1 MKHLIHFAAQKI
13 TSGNLVAFPTETVY
27 GLGANALSGDAC
39 LKIYELKSRPSYNPL
54 IVHVATLEQA
64 FEIGDFSNN
73 AKRVANAFWPGP
85 LSIVVKLKDIG
96 ISKIVTAGLD
106 SIAIRIPNHEIAL
119 DLINRAGV
127 PIAAPSANPS
137 NYISPTLA
145 CHVKKHFESSGI
157 MILDGGRSSIGLE
170 STIIDARSDKIKILR
185 HGYIGKAELEEIGVN
200 IDSDMQHTEIIAPG
214 MMLKHYSPKTPII
227 LNFTNQQQ
235 EFVEKRI
242 ALNFGQMVIPQ
253 ALYSLN
259 LSIAGNLA
267 EAASNLY
274 VMLRELD
281 EYAQNNNISFIEI
294 APIPYY
300 GLGIAINDKL
310 KRAAVNE

>member
-1 MKHLIHFAAQKI
+1 MKHLIHLAAQKI
-13 TSGNLVAFPTETVY
+13 ISDDLVAFPTETVY
-27 GLGANALSGDAC
+27 GLGANALSDDAC

-64 FEIGDFSNN
+64 FKIGDFSKN
-73 AKRVANAFWPGP
+73 AEQVARAFWPGP
-85 LSIVVKLKDIG
+85 LSIVLKLKDIR
-96 ISKIVTAGLD
+96 ISKLVTAGLD

-119 DLINRAGV
+119 DLISRAGV

-145 CHVKKHFESSGI
+145 DHVKKHFKSSGI

-185 HGYIGKAELEEIGVN
+185 HGYIGKAEFEEIGVD
-200 IDSDMQHTEIIAPG
+200 IDSCMQHTEIIAPG
-214 MMLKHYSPKTPII
+214 MMQKHYSPKTPIM
-227 LNFTNQQQ
+227 LNSTNQH
-235 EFVEKRI
+235 EFVKKRI
-242 ALNFGQMVIPQ
+242 ALNFARAVIPQ
-253 ALYSLN
+253 TLYSLN
-259 LSIAGNLA
+259 LSISGNLE

-274 VMLRELD
+274 AMLRELD
-281 EYAQNNNISFIEI
+281 EYAQNNDISFIEI
-294 APIPYY
+294 SPIPNY

-310 KRAAVNE
+310 KRAAS